1 MDFKAVT
8 KRKTARTRSVEILL
22 DEDLLGQRDDLFL
35 AIRQAQRVEAAFGG
49 DMASPV
55 PGLRQE
61 LVDLAEEIDKATVSF
76 KFKSMPPRDWSA
88 AVEKY
93 QDKDGTLT
101 EAFEVFLIAKASV
114 DPKLT
119 QTDVKKMYKSP
130 DWSPAEME
138 QLFDAAYNVNREVR
152 NILFTQAGISEMLN
166 SSLSS
171 TTAQSEE

>member
-8 KRKTARTRSVEILL
+8 KQKKARTRSVPILL

-35 AIRQAQRVEAAFGG
+35 AIRQAQRVESWDGG
-49 DMASPV
+49 DMASPI

-61 LVDLAEEIDKATVSF
+61 LVDLSVLIDKATATF
-76 KFKSMPPRDWSA
+76 KFKSMPRKQWQE

-93 QDKDGTLT
+93 QDKDGKLT
-101 EAFEVFLIAKASV
+101 EDFEIFIMAKSSV

-119 QTDVKKMYKSP
+119 QKDVRGMFRDP
-130 DWSPAEME
+130 DWSAAEMD
-138 QLFDAAYNVNREVR
+138 QLFQAAYDVNREVR

-171 TTAQSEE
+171 TTAQNEE

>member
-1 MDFKAVT
+1 MDFKQVT
-8 KRKTARTRSVEILL
+8 KRKKARTRSVPILL

-49 DMASPV
+49 DMASPI

-61 LVDLAEEIDKATVSF
+61 LVDLAEEIDKATKMF
-76 KFKSMPPRDWSA
+76 KFKSFPRKQWQD

-93 QDKDGTLT
+93 QDKDGKLT
-101 EAFEVFLIAKASV
+101 EAFEVFIIAKSSV

-119 QTDVKKMYKSP
+119 QKDVRGMFRDP
-130 DWSPAEME
+130 DWSAAEIDE
-138 QLFDAAYNVNREVR
+138 LFQAAYDVNREVR